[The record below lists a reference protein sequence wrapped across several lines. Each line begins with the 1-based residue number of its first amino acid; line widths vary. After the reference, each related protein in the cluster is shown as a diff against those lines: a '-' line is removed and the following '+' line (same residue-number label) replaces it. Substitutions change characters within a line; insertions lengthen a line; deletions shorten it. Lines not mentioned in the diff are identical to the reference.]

1 MTIWSDYLE
10 QRNAIWDRLA
20 AERYGARSWD
30 QLPMSLLKTFLTDIL
45 EAERLLSRLG
55 EADYDAD

>member
-20 AERYGARSWD
+20 AQRYGARSWD
-30 QLPMSLLKTFLTDIL
+30 QLPMTQLKTFLTDML
-45 EAERLLSRLG
+45 AAEELLRRS
-55 EADYDAD
+55 DNKNDTD